1 MKKTNNLKLKT
12 LAGQAKNSGALIVIE
27 GLDGSG
33 KATQCKL
40 LVAHLKREG
49 KDVMV
54 VDFPQYGKPSA
65 ALVEMY
71 LNGDFGEAKQVSP
84 YQASI
89 FYAADRFA
97 AKKAMQDHLAK
108 GGVIV
113 SNRYTTAN
121 MMHQAGK
128 ITDTKKR
135 TAFLKWL
142 DHLEFE
148 IFGIPRPTQ
157 VFFLDVPPSISQKLV
172 ATKEKRSYLKTG
184 THDIH
189 EKDKKHLEAARKTG
203 RLIARKYKWVTI
215 ECVTKGGEMKSI
227 DEIHQL
233 IVTAM

>member
-1 MKKTNNLKLKT
+1 MHMKKNLKGK
-12 LAGQAKNSGALIVIE
+12 LIVIE

-33 KATQCKL
+33 KATQCAL
-40 LVAHLKREG
+40 LAESLKRDG
-49 KDVMV
+49 YDVMV

-71 LNGDFGEAKQVSP
+71 LNGEFGEAKEVSP

-97 AKKAMQDHLAK
+97 AKQAMERHLKK

-128 ITDTKKR
+128 ISDPKKQ
-135 TAFLKWL
+135 AEFLKWL
-142 DHLEFE
+142 DHLEFSL
-148 IFGIPRPTQ
+148 FGIPRPSH
-157 VFFLDVPPSISQKLV
+157 VLFLDVPPHISQQLV
-172 ATKEKRSYLKTG
+172 ALKQKRTYLKQG

-189 EKDKKHLEAARKTG
+189 EKDKKHLLAARKTG
-203 RLIARKYKWVTI
+203 LALAKKYRWSIIPCVPDNEHISPI
-215 ECVTKGGEMKSI
+215 EDVHAQVRAVVGK
-227 DEIHQL
+227 
-233 IVTAM
+233 